1 MVDDV
6 RIGRLG
12 LALLPLSLCVL
23 PPLPARAD
31 ALWCSADDPGR
42 GTFYLS
48 EIRQASHASRH
59 ARHRLRRRF
68 ARAIADETDS
78 GIDGLQAE
86 CEAKSSA
93 VLARALRDR
102 QRLDRAASGETVRAV
117 GLY

>member
-1 MVDDV
+1 MVDSAG
-6 RIGRLG
+6 IARLG
-12 LALLPLSLCVL
+12 LVLIPLAVCVLLPLPV
-23 PPLPARAD
+23 RAE

-48 EIRQASHASRH
+48 EIRQASHSSRH
-59 ARHRLRRRF
+59 RRHRLRRRF
-68 ARAIADETDS
+68 ARAIADETDAD
-78 GIDGLQAE
+78 IDGLQAA

-102 QRLDRAASGETVRAV
+102 QRLDRAAAGETIRAV